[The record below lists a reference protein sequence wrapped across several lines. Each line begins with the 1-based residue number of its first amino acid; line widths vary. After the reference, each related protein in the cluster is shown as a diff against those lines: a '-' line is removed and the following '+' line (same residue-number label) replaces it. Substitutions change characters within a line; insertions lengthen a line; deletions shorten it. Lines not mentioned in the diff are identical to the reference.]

1 LDSRDFFKHIKPF
14 KIGMNEKK
22 INLNYCMD
30 YFRGLLGILV
40 LLSVAFIFSSNRRKV
55 DWRLVG
61 IGVALQAL
69 FGFLI
74 TKVEVVK
81 QIFALVSRAF
91 VKFLSFSADG
101 ATFIFGDLATNS
113 FGFIFAFQV
122 LPTIIFFSTVS
133 AGLYY
138 LGVLQKVVFGI
149 AWVMS
154 RTMRLSGPESLS
166 AAGNIFLGQTEA
178 PLLVRPFI
186 PTMSKSELMCLM
198 TGGMATIAG
207 GVLAGYVAFL
217 GGDSPTEQTKFAA
230 YLLGASIMNAPAAIV
245 MSKIM
250 IPETDR
256 EAINSKLEVNE
267 ESMGVNLID
276 AMSIGASEGLKLAL
290 NVGGML
296 LAFIAVIAALNYIL
310 AGLIGNY
317 TGLNEVIVSSTNG
330 QFSGFSL
337 EYILGQIFRV
347 FAWVIG
353 IEWSQTLQV
362 GSLLGQKT
370 VINEFVAYLSLAD
383 MKNAGTLS
391 SKSIV
396 IATYALCG
404 FSNFSSIAIQVGG
417 IGSIA
422 PNQQG
427 NLSRLGMKA
436 LMAATLACLM
446 TATIAGA
453 LF

>member
-1 LDSRDFFKHIKPF
+1 MEYIRGI
-14 KIGMNEKK
+14 IGV
-22 INLNYCMD
+22 IA
-30 YFRGLLGILV
+30 LLAVAV
-40 LLSVAFIFSSNRRKV
+40 LFSANRRAV

-61 IGVALQAL
+61 IGVGLQAI

-74 TKVEVVK
+74 TKVEFVEKV
-81 QIFALVSRAF
+81 FASISGAF
-91 VKFLSFSADG
+91 VKLLSFAQAG
-101 ATFIFGDLATNS
+101 AIFLFGDLATDS
-113 FGFIFAFQV
+113 FGTIFAFQV

-138 LGVLQKVVFGI
+138 LGVLQKIVFGI

-154 RTMRLSGPESLS
+154 KTMRLSGAESLS

-186 PTMSKSELMCLM
+186 PTMTKSELMCLM

-207 GVLAGYVAFL
+207 GVLAAYVAFL
-217 GGDSPTEQTKFAA
+217 GGDSLEEQSRFAS

-245 MSKIM
+245 MSKII
-250 IPETDR
+250 IPETNKEGLND
-256 EAINSKLEVNE
+256 KLQVSDE
-267 ESMGVNLID
+267 EMGVNLID
-276 AMSIGASEGLKLAL
+276 AMSIGAADGLKLAL

-296 LAFIAVIAALNYIL
+296 LAFIAVIAAINYL
-310 AGLIGNY
+310 LEGVIGDW
-317 TGLNEVIVSSTNG
+317 TGINAYIASATSG
-330 QFSGFSL
+330 QFQGFSL
-337 EYILGQIFRV
+337 EYILGQVFRV
-347 FAWVIG
+347 FAWLMGV
-353 IEWSQTLQV
+353 EWQDTLQV

-370 VINEFVAYLSLAD
+370 VINEFVAYSGLAEMKEVGSLSA
-383 MKNAGTLS
+383 
-391 SKSIV
+391 KSIV

-427 NLSRLGMKA
+427 ALSLLGMRA
-436 LMAATLACLM
+436 LLGATLACMM
-446 TATIAGA
+446 TATIAGI
-453 LF
+453 LFS

>member
-1 LDSRDFFKHIKPF
+1 MSPNSYFWDFVNQPY
-14 KIGMNEKK
+14 
-22 INLNYCMD
+22 LMD
-30 YFRGLLGILV
+30 YLKGVFGLAVIV
-40 LLSVAFIFSSNRRKV
+40 LIAFIFSSDKKKI

-61 IGVALQAL
+61 IGILLQL
-69 FGFLI
+69 IFGFLI
-74 TKVEVVK
+74 TKVPIVATGFGYLSE
-81 QIFALVSRAF
+81 AF
-91 VKFLSFSADG
+91 VKFLSFSRDG
-101 ATFIFGDLATNS
+101 AAFIFGDLAGDG

-138 LGVLQKVVFGI
+138 LGILQKVVFGI
-149 AWVMS
+149 AWVMA

-186 PTMSKSELMCLM
+186 PNMSKSELMCLM

-217 GGDSPTEQTKFAA
+217 GGDSLEEQSKFAA

-245 MSKIM
+245 MSKIF
-250 IPETDR
+250 IPEVEKER
-256 EAINSKLEVNE
+256 VKGELEVNE
-267 ESMGVNLID
+267 EAMGVNLID

-290 NVGGML
+290 NVGAML
-296 LAFIAVIAALNYIL
+296 LAFIAVIAALNYLLMGIL
-310 AGLIGNY
+310 GDV
-317 TGLNEVIVSSTNG
+317 TGLNEFVVNSTGG
-330 QFSGFSL
+330 QFKGFSL
-337 EYILGQIFRV
+337 EYLFGQVFRI

-353 IEWSQTLQV
+353 VEWVDTLQI

-370 VINEFVAYLSLAD
+370 VINEFVAYLSLSE
-383 MKNAGTLS
+383 MKEMGTLS
-391 SKSIV
+391 PKSIV

-404 FSNFSSIAIQVGG
+404 FSNFSSIAIQLGG
-417 IGSIA
+417 ISIIA

-427 NLSRLGMKA
+427 NLSRLGLKS
-436 LMAATLACLM
+436 LLAASLACLM
-446 TATIAGA
+446 TATIAGM
-453 LF
+453 LFG

>member
-1 LDSRDFFKHIKPF
+1 
-14 KIGMNEKK
+14 
-22 INLNYCMD
+22 MD
-30 YFRGLLGILV
+30 YFRGLVGIVV
-40 LLSVAFIFSSNRRKV
+40 LILVAFIFSSNKRQV

-61 IGVALQAL
+61 IGVILQAL

-74 TKVEVVK
+74 TKVEFVAR
-81 QIFALVSRAF
+81 IFATVSRAF

-101 ATFIFGDLATNS
+101 ATFIFGDLATDS

-149 AWVMS
+149 AWVMA

-186 PTMSKSELMCLM
+186 PTMSRSELMCLM

-217 GGDSPTEQTKFAA
+217 GGDSLAEQSRFAA

-250 IPETDR
+250 IPETDK
-256 EAINSKLEVNE
+256 EITNDKLEVSGEN
-267 ESMGVNLID
+267 MGVNLID

-310 AGLIGNY
+310 SGLIGEY
-317 TGLNEVIVSSTNG
+317 SGLNTWVISSTGG

-337 EYILGQIFRV
+337 EYILGQVFRI
-347 FAWVIG
+347 FAWIIG
-353 IEWSQTLQV
+353 VDWSETLQV

-383 MKNAGTLS
+383 MKSADALS
-391 SKSIV
+391 PKSIV

-427 NLSRLGMKA
+427 NLSKLGMKA

>member
-1 LDSRDFFKHIKPF
+1 
-14 KIGMNEKK
+14 
-22 INLNYCMD
+22 MD
-30 YFRGLLGILV
+30 YFRGLIGILV
-40 LLSVAFIFSSNRRKV
+40 LLAVAFIFSSNKKNV

-74 TKVEVVK
+74 TKVEAVA
-81 QIFALVSRAF
+81 QLFALISRAF

-101 ATFIFGDLATNS
+101 ATFIFGDLATIT

-138 LGVLQKVVFGI
+138 LGILQKVVFGI
-149 AWVMS
+149 AWVMA

-217 GGDSPTEQTKFAA
+217 GGDDPAEQTRFAA

-256 EAINSKLEVNE
+256 DAINSKLEVNQE
-267 ESMGVNLID
+267 NMGVNLID

-310 AGLIGNY
+310 SGLIGNY

-347 FAWVIG
+347 FAWIIG

-427 NLSRLGMKA
+427 NISKLGMKA

>member
-1 LDSRDFFKHIKPF
+1 MDYVRGALGIVALVFIASLFSA
-14 KIGMNEKK
+14 NSKK
-22 INLNYCMD
+22 I
-30 YFRGLLGILV
+30 
-40 LLSVAFIFSSNRRKV
+40 

-61 IGVALQAL
+61 IGIGLQAV
-69 FGFLI
+69 FGILI
-74 TKVEVVK
+74 TKVSVVAAVFTK
-81 QIFALVSRAF
+81 VSAGF
-91 VKFLSFSADG
+91 VTFLSFSEQG
-101 ATFIFGDLATNS
+101 ATFLFGELASDS

-149 AWVMS
+149 AWVMA

-186 PTMSKSELMCLM
+186 PTMSRSELMCLM

-217 GGDSPTEQTKFAA
+217 GGDDPVEKTRFAT

-245 MSKIM
+245 ISKI
-250 IPETDR
+250 ILPEDTKDGINDRLHISGQVTD
-256 EAINSKLEVNE
+256 
-267 ESMGVNLID
+267 VNLID
-276 AMSIGASEGLKLAL
+276 AMSRGASEGLKLAL
-290 NVGGML
+290 NVGAML
-296 LAFIAVIAALNYIL
+296 LAFIAVIAALNYFLSGI
-310 AGLIGNY
+310 IGEY
-317 TGLNEVIVSSTNG
+317 SGLNALVAASTNG
-330 QFSGFSL
+330 TFEGLSL
-337 EYILGQIFRV
+337 EYLLGQIFRL
-347 FAWVIG
+347 FAWIIG
-353 IEWSQTLQV
+353 VEWKDTLAV

-370 VINEFVAYLSLAD
+370 VINEFVAYLGLAE
-383 MKNAGTLS
+383 MKTAGTLS
-391 SKSIV
+391 PKSIV

-422 PNQQG
+422 PGQQG
-427 NLSRLGMKA
+427 NLSRLGMRA
-436 LMAATLACLM
+436 LLAATIACLM
-446 TATIAGA
+446 TATVAGA

>member
-1 LDSRDFFKHIKPF
+1 
-14 KIGMNEKK
+14 
-22 INLNYCMD
+22 MD
-30 YFRGLLGILV
+30 YFRGLIGIII
-40 LLSVAFIFSSNRRKV
+40 LLAFAFLFSANKKAV

-61 IGVALQAL
+61 IGVVLQAI

-74 TKVEVVK
+74 TKVAFVAK
-81 QIFALVSRAF
+81 IFSLVSKAF
-91 VKFLSFSADG
+91 VKLLSFSGDG
-101 ATFIFGDLATNS
+101 AMFIFGDLATDS
-113 FGFIFAFQV
+113 FGFIFAFKV

-186 PTMSKSELMCLM
+186 PTMSRSELMCLM

-217 GGDSPTEQTKFAA
+217 GGDSLEEQTRFAA

-250 IPETDR
+250 IPETDKQLV
-256 EAINSKLEVNE
+256 NDKLEVSDEN
-267 ESMGVNLID
+267 MGVNLID

-310 AGLIGNY
+310 SGLIGHYSGINA
-317 TGLNEVIVSSTNG
+317 LVVSSTEG

-337 EYILGQIFRV
+337 EYILGQIFRI

-353 IEWSQTLQV
+353 VEWNDTLQV

-383 MKNAGTLS
+383 MKTVGSLS
-391 SKSIV
+391 PKSIV

-427 NLSRLGMKA
+427 NLSKLGMRA
-436 LMAATLACLM
+436 LLAATLACLM
-446 TATIAGA
+446 TATIAGS
-453 LF
+453 LFG

>member
-1 LDSRDFFKHIKPF
+1 
-14 KIGMNEKK
+14 
-22 INLNYCMD
+22 MD
-30 YFRGLLGILV
+30 YIRGLIGIIALLG
-40 LLSVAFIFSSNRRKV
+40 VAFLFSTNKKAI
-55 DWRLVG
+55 DWKLVG
-61 IGVALQAL
+61 IGVILQAV

-74 TKVEVVK
+74 TKVEFVEN
-81 QIFALVSRAF
+81 IFSTISRGF
-91 VKFLSFSADG
+91 VKLLSFAQAG
-101 ATFIFGDLATNS
+101 AIFLFGDLATDS
-113 FGFIFAFQV
+113 FGTIFAFQV

-138 LGVLQKVVFGI
+138 LGVLQKIVYGI

-154 RTMRLSGPESLS
+154 KTMRLSGAESLS

-186 PTMSKSELMCLM
+186 PAMTRSELMCLM

-207 GVLAGYVAFL
+207 GVLAAYVAFL
-217 GGDSPTEQTKFAA
+217 GGDDPAEQSRFAS

-245 MSKIM
+245 ISKII
-250 IPETDR
+250 IPETNKEGLND
-256 EAINSKLEVNE
+256 KLVVNE
-267 ESMGVNLID
+267 EGLGVNLID
-276 AMSIGASEGLKLAL
+276 AMSIGAADGLKLAL

-310 AGLIGNY
+310 SGVIGDFL
-317 TGLNEVIVSSTNG
+317 GLNAYVVNSTNG
-330 QFSGFSL
+330 QFEGFSL
-337 EYILGQIFRV
+337 EYILGQVFRV
-347 FAWVIG
+347 FAWLMGV
-353 IEWSQTLQV
+353 EWQDTLQV

-370 VINEFVAYLSLAD
+370 VINEFVAYSGLSE
-383 MKNAGTLS
+383 MKNADSLS
-391 SKSIV
+391 PKSIV

-427 NLSRLGMKA
+427 NLSKLGMHA
-436 LMAATLACLM
+436 LMAATLACMM
-446 TATIAGA
+446 TATIAGI
-453 LF
+453 LFS

>member
-1 LDSRDFFKHIKPF
+1 
-14 KIGMNEKK
+14 
-22 INLNYCMD
+22 MD
-30 YFRGLLGILV
+30 YIRGVFGLIVIVLV
-40 LLSVAFIFSSNRRKV
+40 AYIFSSNKRRI

-61 IGVALQAL
+61 IGIFLQL
-69 FGFLI
+69 VFGILI
-74 TKVEVVK
+74 TKVPFVASG
-81 QIFALVSRAF
+81 FALLSEGF
-91 VKFLSFSADG
+91 VKFLSFSEDG
-101 ATFIFGDLATNS
+101 ARFIFGDLAGDS
-113 FGFIFAFQV
+113 FGFIFAFKV

-138 LGVLQKVVFGI
+138 LGILQKVVYGI
-149 AWVMS
+149 AWVMA

-186 PTMSKSELMCLM
+186 PHMSKSELMCLM

-217 GGDSPTEQTKFAA
+217 GGDSLEEQSKFAA

-245 MSKIM
+245 LSKIF
-250 IPETDR
+250 IPEIEKERVQD
-256 EAINSKLEVNE
+256 KLEVNDE
-267 ESMGVNLID
+267 AMGVNLID

-290 NVGGML
+290 NVGAML
-296 LAFIAVIAALNYIL
+296 LAFIAVIAGINFLL
-310 AGLIGNY
+310 SGLLGEY
-317 TGLNEVIVSSTNG
+317 TGLNGFVANSTNG
-330 QFSGFSL
+330 QFQGFSL
-337 EYILGQIFRV
+337 EYIFGQIFRV

-353 IEWSQTLQV
+353 VEWNDTLQV

-370 VINEFVAYLSLAD
+370 VINEFVAYLSLSE
-383 MKNAGTLS
+383 MKEMGSLS
-391 SKSIV
+391 SKSVV

-404 FSNFSSIAIQVGG
+404 FSNFSSIAIQLGG
-417 IGSIA
+417 ISIIA

-427 NLSRLGMKA
+427 NLSRLGLKS
-436 LMAATLACLM
+436 LMAASLACLM
-446 TATIAGA
+446 TATIAGM